1 MAPRDLVP
9 AAATLRHRAG
19 SLRRLAIDIERA
31 AVFDLELV
39 PATAAPRIRLCRR
52 MLTANLQQLLAAADD
67 LRDTAWQFET
77 RARHLDGQ
85 AG

>member
-9 AAATLRHRAG
+9 TATTLRHRAG
-19 SLRRLAIDIERA
+19 SLRRLATDIERA
-31 AVFDLELV
+31 AVFDLEQLPETDV
-39 PATAAPRIRLCRR
+39 PRLRLCRR

-85 AG
+85 SG